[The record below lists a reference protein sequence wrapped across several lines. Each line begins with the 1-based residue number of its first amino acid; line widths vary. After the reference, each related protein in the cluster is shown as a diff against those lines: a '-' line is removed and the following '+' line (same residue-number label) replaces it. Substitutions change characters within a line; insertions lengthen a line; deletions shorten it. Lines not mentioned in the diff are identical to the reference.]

1 MAWSGLHRHSL
12 TYRGAVLN
20 LKRYRLRPA
29 TSCPDIISMA
39 AIEDPD
45 PRVSFRWFLFPILRE
60 TCC

>member
-45 PRVSFRWFLFPILRE
+45 PRVSFR
-60 TCC
+60 